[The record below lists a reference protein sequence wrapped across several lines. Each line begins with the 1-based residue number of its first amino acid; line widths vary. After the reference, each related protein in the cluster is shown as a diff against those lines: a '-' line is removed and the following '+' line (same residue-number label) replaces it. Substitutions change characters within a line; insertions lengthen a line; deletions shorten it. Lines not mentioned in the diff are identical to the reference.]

1 MSSKLL
7 QTYQIDSSRQTNMTI
22 PQQINFTGNLEDE
35 NGATV
40 FFNAEKQQ
48 KAILGFSLD
57 LLIITV

>member
-7 QTYQIDSSRQTNMTI
+7 QTYYIDSSRQTNMTI
-22 PQQINFTGNLEDE
+22 PQQINFTGNLEHE

-40 FFNAEKQQ
+40 FSNAEKQQ
-48 KAILGFSLD
+48 KAILSFSLD

>member
-1 MSSKLL
+1 
-7 QTYQIDSSRQTNMTI
+7 MTI